1 MAHVEDTVCEPNCL
15 RSIAGRTP
23 IYQGDSYLI
32 DTRKSQRERRR
43 EKEPERERETGERR
57 CRQHQDI
64 QLRMR
69 LAGKNEE
76 KVEAGFLHILFKLLC

>member
-1 MAHVEDTVCEPNCL
+1 MRAKLLAIDSRQDSHLP
-15 RSIAGRTP
+15 GRLLSDRHEKESERETE
-23 IYQGDSYLI
+23 
-32 DTRKSQRERRR
+32 RERVR
-43 EKEPERERETGERR
+43 EGERETGERR